1 MDSCA
6 TDRALEQKIQRRD
19 GTKKRL
25 CATEQAAEELRERA
39 KKEAAEHATK
49 LGERKAAFV
58 ELTFAKRHLEADLVC
73 ASRTRRRPS

>member
-19 GTKKRL
+19 GTKKGL
-25 CATEQAAEELRERA
+25 CATGQAAEELRERA
-39 KKEAAEHATK
+39 KEAAEHATE